1 MKLSKGAPIRQ
12 AHHERRAPELNIELS
27 KYAYMNP
34 NEGNESEKPPRIV
47 VIGVGNLLLR
57 DEGIGIHVVQALQE
71 MDLPPDI
78 RLIDG
83 GTSPDLIACTRA
95 GDKMI
100 IVDAARAGGEPGS
113 IYRFLPGD
121 LAAERPALASAHE
134 MGVVEN
140 LGLMSLTGNQP
151 VETVIIG
158 VEPAEIDWGTELS
171 AGLRLRVPDIVR
183 VVLKEIGLA

>member
-1 MKLSKGAPIRQ
+1 MSKG
-12 AHHERRAPELNIELS
+12 HEIET
-27 KYAYMNP
+27 
-34 NEGNESEKPPRIV
+34 PPRIV

-57 DEGIGIHVVQALQE
+57 DEGIGIHVVKALQE

-83 GTSPDLIACTRA
+83 GTSPDLIAYTRA

-100 IVDAARAGGEPGS
+100 IVDAARAGGEPGTV
-113 IYRFLPGD
+113 YRFLPGD
-121 LAAERPALASAHE
+121 LAPGAGMLASAHE

-140 LGLMSLTGNQP
+140 LGLMSLSGHEP
-151 VETVIIG
+151 AETVIIG

-171 AGLRLRVPDIVR
+171 EALSRKVPDIVR
-183 VVLKEIGLA
+183 VVLKEAGLG